1 MNVWGENFSQG
12 ARMDVDADFSRLC
25 EGSVGIITYS
35 MDYDDPTDQVS
46 PDSLQLSTIWDL
58 SC

>member
-1 MNVWGENFSQG
+1 MVNVWGENFSQG

-35 MDYDDPTDQVS
+35 I
-46 PDSLQLSTIWDL
+46 LI
-58 SC
+58 CHA